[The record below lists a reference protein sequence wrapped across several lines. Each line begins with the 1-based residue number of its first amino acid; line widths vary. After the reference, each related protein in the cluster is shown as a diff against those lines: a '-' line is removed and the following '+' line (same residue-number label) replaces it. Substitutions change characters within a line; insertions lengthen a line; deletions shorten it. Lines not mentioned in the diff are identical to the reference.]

1 MDPLI
6 MIRWFFLHEKKKLC
20 DVYNKQEGVRAVV
33 GSFGLQTWNEAD
45 QIFTQSASFFQN
57 VCCSK
62 SYAHMRY
69 RY

>member
-1 MDPLI
+1 
-6 MIRWFFLHEKKKLC
+6 MIRWFFLHEKKLC

-45 QIFTQSASFFQN
+45 AIFTQSASFFQN
-57 VCCSK
+57 VSCSK